1 MKFTAEQIAGILEG
15 DIVGNPDV
23 EVSKLSK
30 IEEGTKGSLTFL
42 ANPKYTSFI
51 YSTQAS
57 ITIVNKTLIRLN
69 GKVRETWRDN
79 SYFQILQPH
88 NKKINSLDNGEFFYG
103 FCLYPK
109 NLQPSGT
116 TNFTEIEDIR
126 FLFEIND
133 TAIDILKEYFI
144 NTSLGKE
151 YKLYESILKSKVISE
166 GRATLVIDTILE
178 ASTKFNRKS
187 LKKQKYN
194 LINEIKKHY
203 NLESFFGSK
212 ITNYKELAAL
222 YTLVENVNSSFI
234 SNPTQLVDNKIT
246 LLEHLTKKE
255 VNQDSKQTVLKEFL
269 TYDKD
274 VRTLTY
280 KVLLE
285 KFNNKYDTLT
295 DGQKQVLKEYINS
308 VDSTPDLRN
317 FYNGKILELKS
328 TLSKITKNIKDK
340 ATQIK
345 ITEVSKFLTELNKT
359 DKVNSNNLVDL
370 LQYYDLVN
378 EIKTAN
384 GQVQIKA

>member
-1 MKFTAEQIAGILEG
+1 MKIKHSKYKNTGILFELLVRQITADTLKG
-15 DIVGNPDV
+15 GNSP
-23 EVSKLSK
+23 
-30 IEEGTKGSLTFL
+30 
-42 ANPKYTSFI
+42 
-51 YSTQAS
+51 
-57 ITIVNKTLIRLN
+57 
-69 GKVRETWRDN
+69 
-79 SYFQILQPH
+79 
-88 NKKINSLDNGEFFYG
+88 
-103 FCLYPK
+103 
-109 NLQPSGT
+109 
-116 TNFTEIEDIR
+116 
-126 FLFEIND
+126 
-133 TAIDILKEYFI
+133 AIDILKEYFI

-255 VNQDSKQTVLKEFL
+255 VTDNSKQTVLEEFS

-274 VRTLTY
+274 IRTLTY

-285 KFNNKYDTLT
+285 KFNNKYYTLT

-340 ATQIK
+340 ATQVK
-345 ITEVSKFLTELNKT
+345 ITEVTKFLNELNKT
-359 DKVNSNNLVDL
+359 DKVGDNNLIDL
-370 LQYYDLVN
+370 LRYYQLIN
-378 EIKTAN
+378 EIQIAN
-384 GQVQIKA
+384 GV